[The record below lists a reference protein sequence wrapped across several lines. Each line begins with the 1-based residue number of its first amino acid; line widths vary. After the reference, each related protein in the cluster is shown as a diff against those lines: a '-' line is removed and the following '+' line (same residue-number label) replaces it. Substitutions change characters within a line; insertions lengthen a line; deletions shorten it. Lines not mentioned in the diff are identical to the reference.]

1 MVIGGI
7 AVIARGVRRFTAD
20 IDAAVRG
27 DEIQIDK
34 LLAALAKKQIAPRIP
49 DAEQFARENLVLL
62 MRHAPSGV
70 DFDISFAWTEF
81 EHEAIAAA
89 TVAAFGS
96 VEAPMA
102 RPEDLI
108 VFKAIAGRGKDMDD
122 VAALLALYPQLDLT
136 RVRARVRELAGH
148 ADTPELAAGLEKSIA
163 ASAEVR
169 NAAPDPPAKSSTR
182 DRVARAE
189 KSAKP
194 RPKKPSRISGRSGHS
209 SPGKPK
215 KTR

>member
-27 DEIQIDK
+27 DEIQVNTLI
-34 LLAALAKKQIAPRIP
+34 AALAKKRIVPRTA
-49 DAEQFARENLVLL
+49 DAELFARESLVLL
-62 MRHAPSGV
+62 MRHEPSGV

-96 VEAPMA
+96 VKVPMA

-108 VFKAIAGRGKDMDD
+108 VFKSIAGRGKDMDD
-122 VAALLALYPQLDLT
+122 VSALLALYPQLDVA
-136 RVRARVRELAGH
+136 RVRARVRELSSL
-148 ADTPELAAGLEKSIA
+148 ADAPELAVGLETAITASVAARNATSSAAPPDTPAKRI
-163 ASAEVR
+163 ASAR
-169 NAAPDPPAKSSTR
+169 GS
-182 DRVARAE
+182 
-189 KSAKP
+189 
-194 RPKKPSRISGRSGHS
+194 RPKKGP
-209 SPGKPK
+209 
-215 KTR
+215 KTRSKPTRRSRRST